1 MVGGSFP
8 APIHRIPTPQAPL
21 IGQDDVVTAV
31 GASLVRKDTSL
42 LTLLGPGGIGKSRI
56 AVEVAGVVA
65 EHFPDGVVYV
75 PLASV
80 HDRNGGLI
88 AIGQAIGIHETI
100 TQPLRDRL
108 VAELTGL
115 QLLLVLENF
124 EHVIESSADIADLLL
139 ELPLLT
145 MLVTSQ
151 VRLRLTHERVQPVTP
166 LRVPL
171 ADSSHHPVDLAG
183 FEAVQLF
190 VHHARAVQPTFTLSD
205 DNAVA
210 VASVCRQLDGLPL
223 AIELAAAR
231 SNVLSPDVLCDRLS
245 RSFLS
250 TLIDEA
256 PDRPPRQQTML
267 KAIAWSYSLLTPPEQ
282 EFFRCV
288 SIFAGGFTL
297 EAADYLWNS
306 SAGIN
311 ALAGTTSLVDKSILR
326 TLEEESGELRYV
338 VPEPIREFARAQV
351 GATDES
357 SFRRHAAWCVE
368 FAERASAELTRPD
381 QVTWRARLT
390 AEHDN
395 LQAAFAW
402 SMKHD
407 PELALRL
414 VNALWF
420 FWYAEGQMVEG
431 RRNLER
437 AIEVAGAAAPSV
449 RALALNNLGN
459 LVYELGD
466 VSRAHDL
473 YERSLELR
481 REVGDRYGIA
491 SALNNLGMLA
501 TAQGNLGHARTLLER
516 SLSLRQE
523 LDPTEVPATT
533 LNNLGDV
540 AIVAGDAHTAQ
551 HWNEQALT
559 YSRQQGNIRR
569 VAHSL
574 HNLGLA
580 LRCRGD
586 DAAASS
592 LFDESLRLFEQ
603 VGEQSGVSAVLQSL
617 GRAAIRQ
624 GLIDQ
629 ARAPLTTA
637 LGLHRQVLDRRGLI
651 RCLEATALV
660 AEATGKHEACV
671 QLLGAAAI
679 RGELIPLQPP
689 VDTEDVAAARNRAR
703 DVLGDGSFDAAWLT
717 GRAFS
722 QDRAI
727 DVAVALLGSH
737 ASADAVLSPR
747 EREVLRQVAQGS
759 SNQQIAD
766 ALFISLRTVKAHVT
780 GILTKLD
787 LQSRSAAVAFAHR
800 NNLV

>member
-1 MVGGSFP
+1 MVGGSF
-8 APIHRIPTPQAPL
+8 ATSIYRIPTPRTPL
-21 IGQDDVVTAV
+21 IGREDVVTAV
-31 GASLVRKDTSL
+31 GAALVRKSTSL

-56 AVEVAGVVA
+56 AAEVARVVA
-65 EHFPDGVVYV
+65 GHFPDGVVYV

-80 HDRNGGLI
+80 HDRKDGLT
-88 AIGQAIGIHETI
+88 AIGQALGIHETV
-100 TQPLRDRL
+100 THPLRDRL

-124 EHVIESSADIADLLL
+124 EHVTESSANIAYLLL

-145 MLVTSQ
+145 VLVTSQ
-151 VRLRLTHERVQPVTP
+151 VRLRLANERVQPVMP
-166 LRVPL
+166 LQCPL
-171 ADSSHHPVDLAG
+171 ADSSHQPADLAG
-183 FEAVQLF
+183 VEAVQLF
-190 VHHARAVQPTFTLSD
+190 VHRARAVQPTFTLSV
-205 DNAVA
+205 DNAEA

-231 SNVLSPDVLCDRLS
+231 INVLSPDVLCDRLS
-245 RSFLS
+245 RSFLG
-250 TLIDEA
+250 TLVDKA
-256 PDRPPRQQTML
+256 PDRPARQQTML
-267 KAIAWSYSLLTPPEQ
+267 TTIAWSYNLLTPPEQ

-288 SIFAGGFTL
+288 SVFAGGFTL
-297 EAADYLWNS
+297 AAAGYLWNS
-306 SAGIN
+306 SPGIS
-311 ALAGTTSLVDKSILR
+311 ALAGTTSLVDKSTLR
-326 TLEEESGELRYV
+326 ALEDERGERRFV
-338 VPEPIREFARAQV
+338 VPEPIREFARAQAGV
-351 GATDES
+351 TDES
-357 SFRRHAAWCVE
+357 NFRRHAAWCVE

-381 QVTWRARLT
+381 QVIWRERLI
-390 AEHDN
+390 AEYDN
-395 LQAAFAW
+395 LSAAFAW
-402 SMKHD
+402 SLEND

-431 RRNLER
+431 RRSLER
-437 AIEVAGAAAPSV
+437 AIDAAPATSSPV

-459 LVYELGD
+459 LVYELGN
-466 VSRAHDL
+466 VSRAQAL

-481 REVGDRYGIA
+481 REMGDRNGIA

-501 TAQGNLGHARTLLER
+501 TAQGELDRARELLET
-516 SLSLRQE
+516 SLALRQE
-523 LDPTEVPATT
+523 LDPADIPATT

-540 AIVAGDAHTAQ
+540 AIISGDSRAAQ
-551 HWNEQALT
+551 EWNEQALT
-559 YSRQQGNIRR
+559 CSRQQGNIRR
-569 VAHSL
+569 IAHSL

-580 LRCRGD
+580 LRCRGE

-592 LFDESLRLFEQ
+592 LFEESLRLFEQ
-603 VGEQSGVSAVLQSL
+603 VGEQSGVSAALQSL

-629 ARAPLTTA
+629 ARVPLATA

-660 AEATGKHEACV
+660 AEATGKHEICV
-671 QLLGAAAI
+671 QLLGASSN
-679 RGELIPLQPP
+679 RGELVPLQPP
-689 VDTEDVAAARNRAR
+689 VDTEDVVAARNRAR
-703 DVLGDGSFDAAWLT
+703 VALGDGSFDAAWLT

-747 EREVLRQVAQGS
+747 EREVLRQVAQGA

-766 ALFISLRTVKAHVT
+766 TLFISLRTVKAHVT
-780 GILTKLD
+780 SILTKLD